1 MGSALFTPLELRS
14 LHLQHR
20 GWVSPMCQYSCEP
33 ETGEGV
39 PTDWHLMHLGSFATG
54 GCSPDPYRGGRRQRR
69 RTDQP
74 A

>member
-54 GCSPDPYRGGRRQRR
+54 GAALIL
-69 RTDQP
+69 TE
-74 A
+74 AA